1 MELSGERWLG
11 VGEGGCARGQR
22 AWNGL
27 PRAAGAAPSAR
38 VQRAFG
44 QRPQTYALISG
55 WCYVELGV
63 GLHDLCA
70 SPSAQDIL

>member
-1 MELSGERWLG
+1 VELSGERWLG
-11 VGEGGCARGQR
+11 VRERFCTGGWW

-27 PRAAGAAPSAR
+27 PRAAGTAPSAR